1 LDHRRIGPYKITKVI
16 SPYAYEIDFPATL
29 KHHRVQHVSL
39 LDPADNNPLPGQHN
53 PPPPPVIVDGE
64 EEHYVEE
71 ILDARLHRRKL
82 QYLVK
87 FVGDDQT
94 EWKAAEEV
102 NELEAVDVSHQRY
115 PEKQLCSKMAD
126 SVTFNNENIF
136 IDSKERELKRKVY
149 SVSNIME

>member
-1 LDHRRIGPYKITKVI
+1 M
-16 SPYAYEIDFPATL
+16 

-39 LDPADNNPLPGQHN
+39 LDPADNDPLPGQHN
-53 PPPPPVIVDGE
+53 PPPLPVIVDGE

-71 ILDARLHRRKL
+71 ILDVRVHRRKL

-102 NELEAVDVSHQRY
+102 NKLEAVNVFHQRY
-115 PEKQLCSKMAD
+115 PEKPGLLP
-126 SVTFNNENIF
+126 EN
-136 IDSKERELKRKVY
+136 
-149 SVSNIME
+149 